1 MEFNL
6 FGKAVRIQ
14 TSKLNQETQRAQA
27 WGDEVVSATSGFYN
41 NISAKIATEIAKVNF
56 QHVKYKKVE
65 GGSDTLAS
73 MDGSDID
80 ELLNWK
86 PKGYEN
92 TTAFWQAVTK
102 KLLTTRKV
110 YIKIVDDKQGNL
122 VDLKLLESGDAV
134 NMNETINLVSPF
146 FINENTSILDATLS
160 GIATKLQQGRMRGV
174 LKVNAIVDAE
184 NDEFKQTAL
193 KTINAMQS
201 VSTYNGLGVM
211 DDKSEVLEFKN
222 SYSVLNDEEIKL
234 IKQELLS
241 SYFMSE
247 KILSGEPSQEEQI
260 YFYNSTIIPILAQL
274 EKELSYKLIS
284 QSRRRKTQGNRY
296 YERIIIDN
304 QLFKFASL
312 KDLIELYHENTQAPF
327 LSVNEWKA
335 LAGLEP
341 SEGGDVYL
349 TNANARLVE
358 KYSDLLI
365 TKEDETKDE
374 SKTTDEPDV
383 E

>member
-14 TSKLNQETQRAQA
+14 SSRLNQDTQRATA
-27 WGDEVVSATSGFYN
+27 WNDEVVSATSGFYN

-110 YIKIVDDKQGNL
+110 YIKIIDDKQGNL
-122 VDLKLLESGDAV
+122 IDLKLLESGDEA
-134 NMNETINLVSPF
+134 NTNETINLVSPF

-160 GIATKLQQGRMRGV
+160 GIATKLKQGRMRGM
-174 LKVNAIVDAE
+174 LKINAVVDND

-193 KTINAMQS
+193 KTISTMQS
-201 VSTYNGLGVM
+201 VSSYNGMGVM
-211 DDKSEVLEFKN
+211 DDKSEVVEFKN

-247 KILSGEPSQEEQI
+247 KILTGEPTQEEQI

-284 QSRRRKTQGNRY
+284 QSRRRKTQGNLY
-296 YERIIIDN
+296 YERIIIGN

-312 KDLIELYHENTQAPF
+312 KDLIDLYHENTQAPF
-327 LSVNEWKA
+327 ISVNEWKA
-335 LAGLEP
+335 IAGLEP

-349 TNANARLVE
+349 TNANARIVE
-358 KYSDLLI
+358 KYSDFLVK
-365 TKEDETKDE
+365 TEDD

>member
-14 TSKLNQETQRAQA
+14 SSRLNQDTQRATA
-27 WGDEVVSATSGFYN
+27 WNDEVVSATSGFYN

-110 YIKIVDDKQGNL
+110 YIKIIDDKQGNL
-122 VDLKLLESGDAV
+122 IDLKLLESGDEA
-134 NMNETINLVSPF
+134 NTNETINLVSPF

-160 GIATKLQQGRMRGV
+160 GIATKLKQGRMRGM
-174 LKVNAIVDAE
+174 LKINAIVDND

-193 KTINAMQS
+193 KTISTMQS
-201 VSTYNGLGVM
+201 VSSYNGMGVM
-211 DDKSEVLEFKN
+211 DDKSEVVEFKN

-247 KILSGEPSQEEQI
+247 KILTGEPTQEEQI

-284 QSRRRKTQGNRY
+284 QTRRRKTQGNIY

-312 KDLIELYHENTQAPF
+312 KDLIDLYHENTQAPF

-335 LAGLEP
+335 IAGLEP

-349 TNANARLVE
+349 TNANARIVE
-358 KYSDLLI
+358 KYSDFLVK
-365 TKEDETKDE
+365 TEDD
-374 SKTTDEPDV
+374 SKTTDEPNV

>member
-14 TSKLNQETQRAQA
+14 TSKLNQDTQRATA
-27 WGDEVVSATSGFYN
+27 WNDEVVSATSGFYN

-56 QHVKYKKVE
+56 QHVRYKKVD
-65 GGSDTLAS
+65 GGSDTLS
-73 MDGSDID
+73 SLDGSDID

-110 YIKIVDDKQGNL
+110 YIKIIDDKQGNL
-122 VDLKLLESGDAV
+122 VDLKLLESGDETV
-134 NMNETINLVSPF
+134 NTNETINLVSPF
-146 FINENTSILDATLS
+146 FINQNTSILDSTLS
-160 GIATKLQQGRMRGV
+160 SIATKLQQGRMRGV
-174 LKVNAIVDAE
+174 LKINAVVDND

-193 KTINAMQS
+193 KTLNAMQS
-201 VSTYNGLGVM
+201 VSNYNGLGVM
-211 DDKSEVLEFKN
+211 DDKSEVVEFKN

-234 IKQELLS
+234 IKEELLS

-247 KILSGEPSQEEQI
+247 SILTGTATQEQQI

-284 QSRRRKTQGNRY
+284 QTRRRKTQGNLY

-312 KDLIELYHENTQAPF
+312 KDLISLYHENTQAPF
-327 LSVNEWKA
+327 LTVNQFKA
-335 LAGLEP
+335 IAGLEP
-341 SEGGDVYL
+341 SDGGDVYL
-349 TNANARLVE
+349 TNANARIVE
-358 KYSDLLI
+358 KYSDFLVK
-365 TKEDETKDE
+365 TEDD
-374 SKTTDEPDV
+374 SKDEPDV

>member
-14 TSKLNQETQRAQA
+14 SSRLNQDTQRATT
-27 WGDEVVSATSGFYN
+27 WNDEVVSASSGFYSS
-41 NISAKIATEIAKVNF
+41 ISAKIATEIAKVNF

-65 GGSDTLAS
+65 GGSDTLS
-73 MDGSDID
+73 SLDGSDID
-80 ELLNWK
+80 ELLNWS

-110 YIKIVDDKQGNL
+110 YIKIIDDKQGNL
-122 VDLKLLESGDAV
+122 IDLKLLESGDEA
-134 NMNETINLVSPF
+134 NTNETINLVSPF

-160 GIATKLQQGRMRGV
+160 GIATKLKQGRMRGM
-174 LKVNAIVDAE
+174 LKINAVVDND

-193 KTINAMQS
+193 KTISTMQS
-201 VSTYNGLGVM
+201 VSSYNGMGVM
-211 DDKSEVLEFKN
+211 DDKSEVVEFKN

-247 KILSGEPSQEEQI
+247 KILTGEPTQEEQI

-284 QSRRRKTQGNRY
+284 QTRRRKTQGNIY

-312 KDLIELYHENTQAPF
+312 KDLIDLYHENTQAPF

-335 LAGLEP
+335 IAGLEP

-349 TNANARLVE
+349 TNANARIVE
-358 KYSDLLI
+358 KYSDFLVK
-365 TKEDETKDE
+365 TEDD
-374 SKTTDEPDV
+374 SKDEPDV

>member
-14 TSKLNQETQRAQA
+14 SSRLNQDTQRATA
-27 WGDEVVSATSGFYN
+27 WNDEVVSATSGFYN
-41 NISAKIATEIAKVNF
+41 SISAKIATEIAKVNF

-110 YIKIVDDKQGNL
+110 YIKIIDDKQGNL
-122 VDLKLLESGDAV
+122 IDLKLLESGDEA
-134 NMNETINLVSPF
+134 NTNETINLVSPF

-160 GIATKLQQGRMRGV
+160 GIATKLKQGRMRGM
-174 LKVNAIVDAE
+174 LKINAIVDND

-193 KTINAMQS
+193 KTISTMQS
-201 VSTYNGLGVM
+201 VSSYNGMGVM
-211 DDKSEVLEFKN
+211 DDKSEVVEFKN

-284 QSRRRKTQGNRY
+284 QTRRRKTQGNIY

-312 KDLIELYHENTQAPF
+312 KDLIDLYHENTQAPF

-335 LAGLEP
+335 IAGLEP

-349 TNANARLVE
+349 TNANARIVE
-358 KYSDLLI
+358 KYSDFLVK
-365 TKEDETKDE
+365 TEDE
-374 SKTTDEPDV
+374 PNV

>member
-56 QHVKYKKVE
+56 QHVKYKKVD

-260 YFYNSTIIPILAQL
+260 LLYN
-274 EKELSYKLIS
+274 
-284 QSRRRKTQGNRY
+284 
-296 YERIIIDN
+296 
-304 QLFKFASL
+304 
-312 KDLIELYHENTQAPF
+312 
-327 LSVNEWKA
+327 
-335 LAGLEP
+335 
-341 SEGGDVYL
+341 
-349 TNANARLVE
+349 
-358 KYSDLLI
+358 
-365 TKEDETKDE
+365 
-374 SKTTDEPDV
+374 
-383 E
+383 

>member
-14 TSKLNQETQRAQA
+14 SSRLNQDTQRATA
-27 WGDEVVSATSGFYN
+27 WNDEVVSATSGFYN

-110 YIKIVDDKQGNL
+110 YIKIIDDKQGNL
-122 VDLKLLESGDAV
+122 IDLKLLESGDEA
-134 NMNETINLVSPF
+134 NTNETINLVSPF

-160 GIATKLQQGRMRGV
+160 GIATKLKQGRMRGM
-174 LKVNAIVDAE
+174 LKINAVVDND

-193 KTINAMQS
+193 KTISTMQS
-201 VSTYNGLGVM
+201 VSSYNGMGVM
-211 DDKSEVLEFKN
+211 DDKSEVVEFKN

-247 KILSGEPSQEEQI
+247 KILTGEPTQEEQI

-284 QSRRRKTQGNRY
+284 QTRRRKTQGNLY

-312 KDLIELYHENTQAPF
+312 KDLISLYHENTQAPF

-335 LAGLEP
+335 IAGLEP

-349 TNANARLVE
+349 TNANARIVE
-358 KYSDLLI
+358 KYSDFLVK
-365 TKEDETKDE
+365 TEDD
-374 SKTTDEPDV
+374 SKTTDETDV

>member
-56 QHVKYKKVE
+56 QHVKYKKVD
-65 GGSDTLAS
+65 GGSDTLS
-73 MDGSDID
+73 SLDGSDID

-110 YIKIVDDKQGNL
+110 YIKIIDDKQGNL
-122 VDLKLLESGDAV
+122 IDLKLLESGDEA
-134 NMNETINLVSPF
+134 NTNETINLVSPF

-160 GIATKLQQGRMRGV
+160 GIATKLKQGRMRGM
-174 LKVNAIVDAE
+174 LKINAVVDND

-193 KTINAMQS
+193 KTISTMQS
-201 VSTYNGLGVM
+201 VSSYNGMGIM
-211 DDKSEVLEFKN
+211 DDKSEVVEFKN

-247 KILSGEPSQEEQI
+247 KILTGEPTQEQKI

-284 QSRRRKTQGNRY
+284 QTRRRKTQGNIY

-312 KDLIELYHENTQAPF
+312 KDLIDLYHENTQAPF

-335 LAGLEP
+335 IAGLEP

-349 TNANARLVE
+349 TNANARIVE
-358 KYSDLLI
+358 KYSDFLVK
-365 TKEDETKDE
+365 TEDD
-374 SKTTDEPDV
+374 SKDEPDV

>member
-56 QHVKYKKVE
+56 QHVKYKKVD

-122 VDLKLLESGDAV
+122 IDLKLLESGDEA
-134 NMNETINLVSPF
+134 NTNETINLVSPF

-160 GIATKLQQGRMRGV
+160 GIATKLKQGRMRGM
-174 LKVNAIVDAE
+174 LKINAVVD
-184 NDEFKQTAL
+184 NDSDEFKQTAL
-193 KTINAMQS
+193 KTISTMQS
-201 VSTYNGLGVM
+201 VSSYNGMGVM
-211 DDKSEVLEFKN
+211 DDKSEVVEFKN

-247 KILSGEPSQEEQI
+247 KILSGEATQEEQI
-260 YFYNSTIIPILAQL
+260 YFYNSTIIPLLAQL

-284 QSRRRKTQGNRY
+284 QSKRRKTQGNLY

-312 KDLIELYHENTQAPF
+312 KDLISLYHENTNAPF
-327 LSVNEWKA
+327 LTVNEFKV

-349 TNANARLVE
+349 TNANSKLIE
-358 KYSDLLI
+358 KYSDLR
-365 TKEDETKDE
+365 TTDE
-374 SKTTDEPDV
+374 SKTKEEPDV
-383 E
+383 A

>member
-14 TSKLNQETQRAQA
+14 SSRLNQDTQRATA
-27 WGDEVVSATSGFYN
+27 WNDEVVSATSGFYN

-65 GGSDTLAS
+65 GGADTLS
-73 MDGSDID
+73 SLDGSDLD

-110 YIKIVDDKQGNL
+110 YIKIIDDKQGNL
-122 VDLKLLESGDAV
+122 VDLKLLESGDEA
-134 NMNETINLVSPF
+134 NTNETINLVSPF
-146 FINENTSILDATLS
+146 FINQNTSILDSTLS
-160 GIATKLQQGRMRGV
+160 SIATKLQQGRMRGV
-174 LKVNAIVDAE
+174 LKINAVVD
-184 NDEFKQTAL
+184 NDSDEFKQTAL
-193 KTINAMQS
+193 KTLNAMQS
-201 VSTYNGLGVM
+201 VSNYNGLGVM
-211 DDKSEVLEFKN
+211 DDKSEVVEFKN

-234 IKQELLS
+234 IKEELLS

-247 KILSGEPSQEEQI
+247 KILTGSSTQEEQI

-284 QSRRRKTQGNRY
+284 QSKRRKTQGNLY

-312 KDLIELYHENTQAPF
+312 KDLISLYHENTQAPF
-327 LSVNEWKA
+327 LTVNEFKV
-335 LAGLEP
+335 LAGLEA

-349 TNANARLVE
+349 TNANARIVE
-358 KYSDLLI
+358 KYSDFLVK
-365 TKEDETKDE
+365 TEDD
-374 SKTTDEPDV
+374 SKTTDEPNV

>member
-14 TSKLNQETQRAQA
+14 SSRLNQETQRATA
-27 WGDEVVSATSGFYN
+27 WSDEVVSATSNFYN
-41 NISAKIATEIAKVNF
+41 NISAKIGTEVAKVNF
-56 QHVKYKKVE
+56 QHVKYKKVD
-65 GGSDTLAS
+65 GGSDTLQS

-122 VDLKLLESGDAV
+122 VDLKLLESGDNV
-134 NMNETINLVSPF
+134 NLNETINLVSPF

-160 GIATKLQQGRMRGV
+160 GIATKLKQGRMRGM
-174 LKVNAIVDAE
+174 LKINAVVDND
-184 NDEFKQTAL
+184 NDEFKETAL
-193 KTINAMQS
+193 KTISTMQS
-201 VSTYNGLGVM
+201 VSSYNGMGVM
-211 DDKSEVLEFKN
+211 DDKSEIVEFKN

-247 KILSGEPSQEEQI
+247 KILSGEPTQEEQI
-260 YFYNSTIIPILAQL
+260 YFYNSTIIPLLAQL

-284 QSRRRKTQGNRY
+284 QSKRRKTQGNLY

-312 KDLIELYHENTQAPF
+312 KDLISLYHENTNAPF
-327 LSVNEWKA
+327 LTVNEFKV

-349 TNANARLVE
+349 TNANSKLIE
-358 KYSDLLI
+358 KYSDLRI
-365 TKEDETKDE
+365 TDE
-374 SKTTDEPDV
+374 SEKDDSE
-383 E
+383 

>member
-6 FGKAVRIQ
+6 FGKAVKIQ
-14 TSKLNQETQRAQA
+14 SSRLNQQTQRATA
-27 WGDEVVSATSGFYN
+27 WSDEIVSATSSFYN

-56 QHVKYKKVE
+56 QHVRYKKVT
-65 GGSDTLAS
+65 GGSDTLS
-73 MDGSDID
+73 SLDGSDID
-80 ELLNWK
+80 ELLNWS

-92 TTAFWQAVTK
+92 STAFWQAVTK
-102 KLLTTRKV
+102 KLFTTRKV

-122 VDLKLLESGDAV
+122 VDLKLLESCDEA
-134 NMNETINLVSPF
+134 NTNETINLVSPF
-146 FINENTSILDATLS
+146 FINQNTSILDSTLS
-160 GIATKLQQGRMRGV
+160 SIATKLQQGRMRGV
-174 LKVNAIVDAE
+174 LKINAVVD
-184 NDEFKQTAL
+184 NDSDDFKQTAL
-193 KTINAMQS
+193 KTLNAMQS
-201 VSTYNGLGVM
+201 VSNYNGLGIM
-211 DDKSEVLEFKN
+211 DDKSEVVEFKN

-234 IKQELLS
+234 IKEELLS

-247 KILSGEPSQEEQI
+247 KILTGSATQEEQI

-284 QSRRRKTQGNRY
+284 QTRRRKTQGNLY

-312 KDLIELYHENTQAPF
+312 KDLISLYHENTQAPF
-327 LSVNEWKA
+327 LTVNQFKA
-335 LAGLEP
+335 IAGLEP

-349 TNANARLVE
+349 TNANARIVE
-358 KYSDLLI
+358 KYSDFLVK
-365 TKEDETKDE
+365 TEDD
-374 SKTTDEPDV
+374 SKTTDETDV